1 MKRSRLLLRSPRDR
15 AVLLLLA
22 AWSPLVACGGGGGG
36 DPTVVATPIVAAFTG
51 SGTGATPDTVRMT
64 GSVAGDQVMLNIVL
78 AGVTSSSDIYS
89 FAFDLVLGDGSIAQ
103 YVPNSVIFGSALTLS
118 GGQTGSALASQ
129 NGNTIVVG
137 VSKLGGGVGSGN
149 GIGAT
154 EDTVV
159 TLRLRLLRRQ
169 STTIAFGGP
178 PSAIDS
184 QGNVIGTIQFDG
196 AAAML
201 QGS

>member
-1 MKRSRLLLRSPRDR
+1 LL
-15 AVLLLLA
+15 VLA
-22 AWSPLVACGGGGGG
+22 AWLPLVACGGGGGG
-36 DPTVVATPIVAAFTG
+36 SDSTTVVTTPIAAGFTA
-51 SGTGATPDTVRMT
+51 SGTTSSPDLVRMT
-64 GSVAGDQVMLNIVL
+64 GSVAGDQVTLDIVL
-78 AGVTSSSDIYS
+78 AGTTTSSDIYS
-89 FAFDLVLGDGSIAQ
+89 FAFDLVLGDGSVAQ
-103 YVPNSVIFGSALTLS
+103 YVSNSVSLGDALTLS

-129 NGNTIVVG
+129 SGNRIVVG

-169 STTIAFGGP
+169 STTITFGGP

-196 AAAML
+196 AASSV